1 MCILTCARHVRM
13 ACLLQVP
20 LEQLVASLLWECP
33 LPRPTVSVSLPL
45 GRERIVFAKPAP
57 GAELPVHE
65 LRAPSLLHALPAEG
79 LLALFAA
86 ACVEHK
92 IEHAPPRRMCTLV
105 CIVTCIL
112 SCAWRVHGVCLAGAS
127 STRSCSSRRTPRS

>member
-1 MCILTCARHVRM
+1 MTRTRRLPAPHPNPPTLAPP
-13 ACLLQVP
+13 VP
-20 LEQLVASLLWECP
+20 PSLAIP
-33 LPRPTVSVSLPL
+33 RLPSPSLAFSQVSLPL

-92 IEHAPPRRMCTLV
+92 IELAPPRLMCTLV

-112 SCAWRVHGVCLAGAS
+112 SCVRCVHGVCLAGAS